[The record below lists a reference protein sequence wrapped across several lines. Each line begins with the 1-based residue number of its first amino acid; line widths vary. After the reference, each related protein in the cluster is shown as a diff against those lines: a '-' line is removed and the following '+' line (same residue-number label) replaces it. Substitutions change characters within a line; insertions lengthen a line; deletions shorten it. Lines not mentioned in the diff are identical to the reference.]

1 MLENRLVAGL
11 DIDLSTYD
19 LGMIKQPTVRQLV
32 ELPFGDSDMLSPFI
46 MIEQYFNQIY
56 DTLDNNEDLMNF
68 SRIDCLNPLE
78 QMSRGIIAEEYE
90 KDKQIYYNDVY
101 IDRRKRYSFFDIY
114 FTMLMLFFDCS
125 EKDITIGVEDSHT
138 IIVIRDKAI
147 INRDN
152 IAILNKIILRFFD
165 IDVKTLSE
173 TEDDPW
179 EEQTGSDREKEL
191 IKKFKEKEQKRR
203 EKNTMHLC
211 DYINIVVHHDNRNY
225 ADVLDWTYYQLI
237 STVKIGRL
245 KDNSD
250 IGIKVITTGMSGLSL
265 EDIVDWQKESKLDID
280 NSIY

>member
-1 MLENRLVAGL
+1 
-11 DIDLSTYD
+11 
-19 LGMIKQPTVRQLV
+19 
-32 ELPFGDSDMLSPFI
+32 
-46 MIEQYFNQIY
+46 
-56 DTLDNNEDLMNF
+56 
-68 SRIDCLNPLE
+68 
-78 QMSRGIIAEEYE
+78 
-90 KDKQIYYNDVY
+90 
-101 IDRRKRYSFFDIY
+101 
-114 FTMLMLFFDCS
+114 MLFFDCS